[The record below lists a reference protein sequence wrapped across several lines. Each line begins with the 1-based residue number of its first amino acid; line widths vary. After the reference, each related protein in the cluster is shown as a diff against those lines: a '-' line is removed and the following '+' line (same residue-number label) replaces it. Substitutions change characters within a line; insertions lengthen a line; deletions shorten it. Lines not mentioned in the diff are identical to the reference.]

1 MTTIERFEDLD
12 VWKRARA
19 HANLVYDMT
28 DGETFKRDFV
38 LRDQIRRAVVSVMSN
53 IAEGFESR
61 TQVMFIEYLGRA
73 KASAG
78 ETRAQLYLAL
88 DRKYVEQAKFDQ
100 AINEVQICSR
110 QIASF
115 IRYLESKPNAHR
127 IREEGATYDVYPS
140 PFNLLAR

>member
-1 MTTIERFEDLD
+1 MPTIERFEDLD
-12 VWKRARA
+12 VWIRSRTL
-19 HANLVYDMT
+19 ANLVYDLT
-28 DGETFKRDFV
+28 EGEMFKRDFV
-38 LRDQIRRAVVSVMSN
+38 LRDQIRRAVVSIMSN

-88 DRKYVEQAKFDQ
+88 DRKYIEQAKFDQ

-115 IRYLESKPNAHR
+115 VRYLETKPNAHR
-127 IREEGATYDVYPS
+127 VREEGANYDV
-140 PFNLLAR
+140 

>member
-1 MTTIERFEDLD
+1 MATVECFEDLD

-19 HANLVYDMT
+19 LANVVYDFT
-28 DGETFKRDFV
+28 DGEIFKRDFV

-88 DRKYVEQAKFDQ
+88 DRKYLSQSQFDN
-100 AINEVQICSR
+100 AINEAQICSR

-127 IREEGATYDVYPS
+127 IREEGAAYDV
-140 PFNLLAR
+140 

>member
-1 MTTIERFEDLD
+1 MPTIERFEDLEI
-12 VWKRARA
+12 WKRARSLS
-19 HANLVYDMT
+19 NLIYDMT
-28 DGETFKRDFV
+28 DGETFRHDFV

-61 TQVMFIEYLGRA
+61 TQVMFIDYLGRA

-88 DRKYVEQAKFDQ
+88 DRKYIEPAKFDQ

-115 IRYLESKPNAHR
+115 IRYLESKPNTHR
-127 IREEGATYDVYPS
+127 IREEGETY
-140 PFNLLAR
+140 NG